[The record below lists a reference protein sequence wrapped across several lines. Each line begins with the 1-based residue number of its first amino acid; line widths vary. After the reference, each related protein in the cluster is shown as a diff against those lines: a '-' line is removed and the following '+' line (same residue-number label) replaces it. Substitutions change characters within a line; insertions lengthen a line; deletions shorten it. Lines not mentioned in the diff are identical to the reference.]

1 VYKWSKA
8 LLNDHAWTNTN
19 LKFPRLQLQQDGGS
33 EAAAGT
39 GAATDTEIVTG
50 VTFGDRM
57 DQFRELVPEPLLQAW
72 ALVEQYPLIGSI
84 VVLLLGWAVAKLAR
98 WLTGRAIRSSLTR
111 LGASRHVADAM
122 RLQRPIY
129 VTLLLLFVMLALR
142 PLSDGSGWFIVVGNV
157 LASVVVISWF
167 QALIPVSKLLLE
179 LLSRQHH
186 RFPVVEP
193 RTLPLFNIVAM
204 VVLIALASYIL
215 LLLWGI
221 NPAAWLASA
230 GILGIAIGFA
240 ARDTLANLFA
250 GVSIVADAPYQ
261 IGDYVN
267 LDSGDRG
274 KVTAVG
280 LRSTRILTRD
290 DLEITI
296 PNSLIAN
303 SRIINESGG
312 PTPLSRIRVAVG
324 VAYGSD
330 VHKVTGILEAVAS
343 AHDNVIQDPSPRAR
357 MRAFGDSSLNF
368 ELLCWISNPEQ
379 RGLISHELY
388 MAVYDA
394 LAEHE
399 ITIPFPQRDVH
410 LFENSPK
417 ATD

>member
-1 VYKWSKA
+1 MRMQARSCKVA
-8 LLNDHAWTNTN
+8 LLGNAAI
-19 LKFPRLQLQQDGGS
+19 LMSMRFPGLQLQQQGAGSGSGG
-33 EAAAGT
+33 
-39 GAATDTEIVTG
+39 DTEIVTS
-50 VTFGDRM
+50 VSFGERM
-57 DQFRELVPEPLLQAW
+57 DQFRELVPQPLLEAW
-72 ALVEQYPLIGSI
+72 ALIAQYPLIGSI
-84 VVLLLGWAVAKLAR
+84 VLLLLGWLLAKLAR
-98 WLTGRAIRSSLTR
+98 WFTGRAIRTSLTG
-111 LGASRHVADAM
+111 LGAGRHVAEM
-122 RLQRPIY
+122 ERVQRPVY
-129 VTLLLLFVMLALR
+129 VTVLLLFVMLALR
-142 PLSDGSGWFIVVGNV
+142 PLSDGGGWYVVVGNL

-167 QALIPVSKLLLE
+167 QAFIPVSKLLLE

-193 RTLPLFNIVAM
+193 RTLPLFNIIAM
-204 VVLIALASYIL
+204 VLLVALASYIL
-215 LLLWGI
+215 LILWGI

-274 KVTAVG
+274 KVIAVG

-296 PNSLIAN
+296 PNALIAN

-312 PTPLSRIRVAVG
+312 PTPLSRIRLAVG

-330 VHKVTGILEAVAS
+330 VHEVTRILEAVAKD
-343 AHDNVIQDPSPRAR
+343 HDTVVKDPEPRAR
-357 MRAFGDSSLNF
+357 MRAFGDSSLDF
-368 ELLCWISNPEQ
+368 ELLCWIHKPEQ

-388 MAVYDA
+388 MAVNDA
-394 LAEHE
+394 FAEHE

-410 LFENSPK
+410 LLQHGSADSE
-417 ATD
+417 A

>member
-1 VYKWSKA
+1 
-8 LLNDHAWTNTN
+8 
-19 LKFPRLQLQQDGGS
+19 LKFSGFQLQQDGGG
-33 EAAAGT
+33 ETAAGA
-39 GAATDTEIVTG
+39 GTDTEIITG
-50 VTFGDRM
+50 VTFADRM
-57 DQFRELVPEPLLQAW
+57 DQFRELVPEPLLQVW
-72 ALVEQYPLIGSI
+72 ALVEQYPLIGSSI
-84 VVLLLGWAVAKLAR
+84 LLLLGWLLAKLAR
-98 WLTGRAIRSSLTR
+98 WLVGRAIRSSLTR
-111 LGASRHVADAM
+111 LGASRHVAEAL
-122 RLQRPIY
+122 RLQRPVY

-142 PLSDGSGWFIVVGNV
+142 PLSDDSGWFTVVGNV
-157 LASVVVISWF
+157 LATVVVISWF

-179 LLSRQHH
+179 LLSHQHH
-186 RFPVVEP
+186 RFPVVAP

-312 PTPLSRIRVAVG
+312 PTSLSRIRVAVG

-330 VHKVTGILEAVAS
+330 VYEVARILESVAS
-343 AHDNVIQDPSPRAR
+343 AHERVVKEPDPRAR
-357 MRAFGDSSLNF
+357 MRAFGDSSLDF

-388 MAVYDA
+388 MAVYNA

-410 LFENSPK
+410 VFENTPK
-417 ATD
+417 ASE